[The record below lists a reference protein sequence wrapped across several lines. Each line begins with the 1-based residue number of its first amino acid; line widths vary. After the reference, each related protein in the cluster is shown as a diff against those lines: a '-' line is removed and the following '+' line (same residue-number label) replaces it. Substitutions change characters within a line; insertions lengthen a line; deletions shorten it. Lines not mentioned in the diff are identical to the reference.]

1 MNDPNLAL
9 ELSHRITS
17 DISLWIAV
25 IGLIGVLV
33 GAMITVFGNILLHCL
48 KYRPQRNLDKLRK
61 DILKQMLKDER
72 FENKWRKLSTLSRVV
87 GADEETT
94 KRLLIEI
101 QSRASEKE
109 DGLWGLIEYHPFNKI
124 EQ

>member
-1 MNDPNLAL
+1 MNEPNLAL

-17 DISLWIAV
+17 DISLWIAI

-33 GAMITVFGNILLHCL
+33 GAMITVFGNILLHWL